1 MNADDRGSG
10 DNLVTQIHE
19 AVFMG
24 PGFRRDD
31 YWNCSMIQ
39 NRSYDRA
46 LERMTWVAPSPGT
59 TCATR

>member
-1 MNADDRGSG
+1 MNTEGRRE
-10 DNLVTQIHE
+10 VTD
-19 AVFMG
+19 ARALSRKTVFMG